1 MCNLSRRTSVS
12 EIGRTLNPEQEHSL
26 EQFFYDIGAWME
38 AIGGWAYLI
47 APLVMA
53 GVAILPIPA
62 EAPAMINGALFGPIA
77 GTVITWVGAMAGATA
92 SFEIARALGRPAA
105 ERVLRPTALERAD
118 RVVMRAGW
126 GGLLL
131 ARFMPL
137 IAFTALNWGA
147 GLTPIPRWR
156 FFWTTAVGIVPGAIV
171 FTASGW
177 GLTALLERLP
187 WVALGVAVLL
197 LVWIVWRTRRRA
209 EAVEHVAN
217 LET

>member
-1 MCNLSRRTSVS
+1 M
-12 EIGRTLNPEQEHSL
+12 
-26 EQFFYDIGAWME
+26 EQFFYDIGAWLD
-38 AIGGWAYLI
+38 ALGGWAYLI
-47 APLVMA
+47 APLIMA

-62 EAPAMINGALFGPIA
+62 EAPAMVNGMLFGPIVGA
-77 GTVITWVGAMAGATA
+77 GITWVGAMGGAMA

-105 ERVLRPTALERAD
+105 ERILRPAALEKAD

-137 IAFTALNWGA
+137 VAFTALNWGA
-147 GLTPIPRWR
+147 GLTPIRRWR
-156 FFWTTAVGIVPGAIV
+156 FFWTTAIGILPGAIV

-187 WVALGVAVLL
+187 WVALGVAALL
-197 LVWIVWRTRRRA
+197 LAWAFWRGHRRA
-209 EAVEHVAN
+209 RALERAKEPEA
-217 LET
+217 

>member
-1 MCNLSRRTSVS
+1 M
-12 EIGRTLNPEQEHSL
+12 
-26 EQFFYDIGAWME
+26 EQFFYDIGDWME

-62 EAPAMINGALFGPIA
+62 EAPAMVNGMLFGPFA
-77 GTVITWVGAMAGATA
+77 GTIVTWVGAMGGAMA

-105 ERVLRPTALERAD
+105 ERILRPSALERAD
-118 RVVMRAGW
+118 HFVMRAGW
-126 GGLLL
+126 GGLLF

-147 GLTPIPRWR
+147 GLTPIRRWR
-156 FFWTTAVGIVPGAIV
+156 FFWTTALGIVPGAIV

-187 WVALGVAVLL
+187 WVALGVATLL
-197 LVWIVWRTRRRA
+197 LAWILWRARRRA
-209 EAVEHVAN
+209 RAMEPIADLEA
-217 LET
+217 

>member
-1 MCNLSRRTSVS
+1 
-12 EIGRTLNPEQEHSL
+12 L
-26 EQFFYDIGAWME
+26 EQLFYDIGAWME
-38 AIGGWAYLI
+38 AIGWWAYLI

-77 GTVITWVGAMAGATA
+77 GTVVTWVGAMAGAMA

-105 ERVLRPTALERAD
+105 ERVLSSAALERAD
-118 RVVMRAGW
+118 RVVLRAGW

-131 ARFMPL
+131 ARFLPL

-147 GLTPIPRWR
+147 GLTQIRRWR
-156 FFWTTAVGIVPGAIV
+156 FFWTTAIGIVPGAIV

-177 GLTALLERLP
+177 GFTALLERLP

-197 LVWIVWRTRRRA
+197 VVWLVFRTRRRTRA
-209 EAVEHVAN
+209 
-217 LET
+217 LETVEPIADPEA

>member
-1 MCNLSRRTSVS
+1 M
-12 EIGRTLNPEQEHSL
+12 

-62 EAPAMINGALFGPIA
+62 EAPAMINGALFGPFT
-77 GTVITWVGAMAGATA
+77 GTVITWVGAMGGAMA
-92 SFEIARALGRPAA
+92 SFEIARTLGRPVA
-105 ERVLRPTALERAD
+105 ERVLQPASLERAD
-118 RVVMRAGW
+118 RVVIRAGW

-147 GLTPIPRWR
+147 GLTPISRWR
-156 FFWTTAVGIVPGAIV
+156 FFWTTAVGIVPGTIV

-187 WVALGVAVLL
+187 WVALGVAVVLL
-197 LVWIVWRTRRRA
+197 AWIAWRTRRRA
-209 EAVEHVAN
+209 AEVEPIAD